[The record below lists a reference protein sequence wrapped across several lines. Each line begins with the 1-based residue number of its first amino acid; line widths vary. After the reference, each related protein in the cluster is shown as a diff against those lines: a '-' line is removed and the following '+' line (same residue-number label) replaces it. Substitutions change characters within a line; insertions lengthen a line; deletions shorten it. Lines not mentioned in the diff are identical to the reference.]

1 MTHSK
6 WIAVAL
12 VFVAFGLVLGTLLV
26 TGTSGAFVLPTLVPT
41 ISLPTEPSAT
51 AGAPPAETQTPLPPK
66 EFTICQI
73 YEPNTLFI
81 YGGPSRAARN
91 VLEAIYDGPIDTRT
105 YQFQPVILEK
115 LPSLDDGDVVVRNV
129 HVGEG
134 AKVIDV
140 NGLVVDLLP
149 GVTVLDAD
157 GQEVTFESGLVT
169 MTQMVVTFK
178 LRADVTW
185 ADGQPLTVHDSRY
198 SFDLASKFDAPAV
211 RWLPDRTLSYEALDD
226 HTIVWTGIPGYQDSF
241 FLRNFHQPLPRHI
254 WGQVTANFLLSAEV
268 ANRKPLGWGPFV
280 VEEWVAGDHI
290 TLVRNPHYFRAAE
303 GLPYLD
309 RVTLRFVPGLQQAL
323 DLLVGGECDL
333 IAQDVIEGADLAP
346 LLEAA
351 AAGTVQ
357 LISSPSSEW
366 EHLDFGIEQAG
377 TARRQNF
384 FVDERVRQAIALC
397 VDRERIASEAF
408 LYREAEAAY
417 SYVATAHPLYAGDQ
431 LHRWDYDPSRG
442 QSLLDEAGWLDENED
457 GIREARSVAGV
468 AYGTPFSATLLTTSG
483 DPVRKRVA
491 DILVENLA
499 DCGVGLAVQFLP
511 DEMFFAD
518 GPDGPVFGRQFDL
531 ALFSWLDELDPPCQ
545 LYLSEE
551 IPGPENWWTRS
562 NTSGYV
568 SEEYDAACHA
578 ALDTL
583 PGTDAHTYY
592 HREAQRI
599 FSRDL
604 PVLPLYFVPK
614 VVAARPE
621 VSGVILDPS
630 EYLELWNIEAFD
642 RTRAAG
648 Q

>member
-1 MTHSK
+1 MAHGK

-12 VFVAFGLVLGTLLV
+12 VFVAFGLVLGILLMS
-26 TGTSGAFVLPTLVPT
+26 GTSDAFVLPTLVPT
-41 ISLPTEPSAT
+41 LSLSTEPSTT
-51 AGAPPAETQTPLPPK
+51 AEVLPTDTPLPPSFK
-66 EFTICQI
+66 EFTICQT

-91 VLEAIYDGPIDTRT
+91 VLEAIYDGPLDTRA

-115 LPSLDDGDVVVRNV
+115 LPSLADGDVIVQTAQIREGEKVV
-129 HVGEG
+129 
-134 AKVIDV
+134 DV
-140 NGLVVDLLP
+140 NDLVVDLLP
-149 GVTVLDAD
+149 GVTVLNAD
-157 GQEVTFESGLVT
+157 GQEVTFESGVVT

-178 LRADVTW
+178 LRTDVTW
-185 ADGQPLTVHDSRY
+185 ADGQPLTAHDSRY
-198 SFDLASKFDAPAV
+198 SFDLASKFDAPAI
-211 RWLPDRTLSYEALDD
+211 RWLPDRTFSYEAVDD
-226 HTIVWTGIPGYQDSF
+226 HTVVWTGVPGYRDSF
-241 FLRNFHQPLPRHI
+241 FLRTFHQPLPRHI

-268 ANRKPLGWGPFV
+268 ANRKPLGWGPFA
-280 VEEWVAGDHI
+280 VEEWVEGSHI

-303 GLPYLD
+303 DLPYLD
-309 RVTLRFVPGLQQAL
+309 RVTVRFVPGLQQAL
-323 DLLVGGECDL
+323 DLLVEGECDL
-333 IAQDVIEGADLAP
+333 IAQDVIEGAELAP

-351 AAGTVQ
+351 AAGIVQ
-357 LISSPSSEW
+357 LISSPGSEW

-377 TARRQNF
+377 TVSRPDF
-384 FVDERVRQAIALC
+384 FVDGRVRQAVALC
-397 VDRERIASEAF
+397 VDRERIASQAF
-408 LYREAEAAY
+408 LYGEAEVAY
-417 SYVATAHPLYAGDQ
+417 SYVAAVHPLYAGDQ
-431 LHRWDYDPSRG
+431 LHRWDYDPARG
-442 QSLLDEAGWLDENED
+442 QSLLDEVGWLDENED
-457 GIREARSVAGV
+457 GIREARNVAGV

-531 ALFSWLDELDPPCQ
+531 ALFSWLNELDPPCQ

-562 NTSGYV
+562 NTPGYV
-568 SEEYDAACHA
+568 SEEYDAACRA
-578 ALDTL
+578 ALDAL
-583 PGTDAHTYY
+583 PGTDAYTYY

-642 RTRAAG
+642 VTPVSE
-648 Q
+648 